1 MINYQKNLEIYG
13 EYDLVVL
20 GGGPAG
26 VCAATEASRNGAKTL
41 LVEATGMLGGMA
53 TSACVGPFMTSYDRD
68 GNRKI
73 VGGLF
78 DEIIDM
84 LDKKNAVYRPETMPS
99 NSIYTSYIDKY
110 HKHVTPFNSFDLQ
123 VVLDDLVKNSNCDLL
138 LYTRFVDV
146 ILNGNEIDGV
156 VLSAL
161 EGLIYVKAKYFID
174 ATGNADVAERAGV
187 PTWKGE
193 EETFIPQPGTLMF
206 EIDGVNDDEFIKFGT
221 RPKYPIKPYRTPRYG
236 CYKINHEHVF
246 NVDATNSKSMTD
258 AHVEARKQ
266 VIDSYNTLVETV
278 DGFEN
283 SAISQVASVFGVRES
298 RHIKGE
304 YTLTVEDVAN
314 GVKFD
319 DRIACYG
326 FGMDVHIRSKEMS
339 GNFKVEVAPVYYVPL
354 RCLLPKNV
362 ENLMVAGKTISC
374 LSQAAGGLRCMPC
387 AMSMGQA
394 AGATVSIANKN
405 NLKVKNVDYKLVQQ
419 LLLNHGAILD

>member
-206 EIDGVNDDEFIKFGT
+206 EIDGVNDDEFIKYGT

-339 GNFKVEVAPVYYVPL
+339 GNFKIEVAPVYYVPL
-354 RCLLPKNV
+354 RSLLPKNV

-374 LSQAAGGLRCMPC
+374 ISQAAGGLRCMPC